1 MIAVVGA
8 TGVLGTQLLVALGD
22 EEHPVEELT
31 LFASERS
38 HGKEVEVAGETLEIE
53 PIDFRGVKLAFIATP
68 LAAAKPL
75 IEEARKAGTRVVDFS
90 GAFRPDRAIP
100 HIVPGVSAAPAAEAP
115 AVGIAGAA
123 GSALAHVLSAI
134 HRWNPIA
141 WADVTGL
148 YGAAH
153 RGSAGIDALEKETA
167 ALLSGRG
174 VDTEELAPHQLAF
187 NVVPHV
193 GAFAKGH
200 PQSSEELA
208 AALDVARAFDK
219 APVVRMTALHVP
231 VFHGLSLALSMQL
244 TNAADAEAVRAAL
257 KANDK
262 VKVVDAPDESI
273 YPTTQLTA
281 ADDAVLVGRIRTAGN
296 HVWLVAAVDN
306 AAFVAHGAVRLA
318 LELLY

>member
-1 MIAVVGA
+1 
-8 TGVLGTQLLVALGD
+8 
-22 EEHPVEELT
+22 
-31 LFASERS
+31 
-38 HGKEVEVAGETLEIE
+38 
-53 PIDFRGVKLAFIATP
+53 
-68 LAAAKPL
+68 
-75 IEEARKAGTRVVDFS
+75 
-90 GAFRPDRAIP
+90 
-100 HIVPGVSAAPAAEAP
+100 
-115 AVGIAGAA
+115 
-123 GSALAHVLSAI
+123 
-134 HRWNPIA
+134 
-141 WADVTGL
+141 
-148 YGAAH
+148 
-153 RGSAGIDALEKETA
+153 
-167 ALLSGRG
+167 LSGRG

-244 TNAADAEAVRAAL
+244 TNPAEAEAVRAAL